1 MSKRI
6 KKIKKLEDQRLKR
19 LLEREAIRQ
28 QKINEFKSPF

>member
-19 LLEREAIRQ
+19 LLQKEAIRQ
-28 QKINEFKSPF
+28 QQINEFKSPF